1 MANYGTWSIDMWL
14 IIRYRLYWFPVS
26 SVTSAIQLKIGI
38 YENSFEAW
46 EGFVERIP
54 SWSHIFFQ
62 QYHVFIS
69 CQNNTQPK
77 EKIIEGNIDR
87 NYQKHKILLLYFSI
101 AHVVSCDKI
110 FFLTGHSLSW
120 IGTQCYKSTIYLLR
134 ISEISYLINRI
145 VNNIEKK
152 NLDPSSMNSRS

>member
-1 MANYGTWSIDMWL
+1 MKL
-14 IIRYRLYWFPVS
+14 
-26 SVTSAIQLKIGI
+26 GI

-77 EKIIEGNIDR
+77 EKIIAGK
-87 NYQKHKILLLYFSI
+87 YCQKLPKHKILYFFVSVKKNRTKYI
-101 AHVVSCDKI
+101 LPHICFIRVGEITDLNIQITKHIKGSVVGQPVGWCVTCYLFILRVSKASVVSSSYFVEGFSKLVSYKI
-110 FFLTGHSLSW
+110 
-120 IGTQCYKSTIYLLR
+120 KSF
-134 ISEISYLINRI
+134 
-145 VNNIEKK
+145 
-152 NLDPSSMNSRS
+152 SSQATEVWAE